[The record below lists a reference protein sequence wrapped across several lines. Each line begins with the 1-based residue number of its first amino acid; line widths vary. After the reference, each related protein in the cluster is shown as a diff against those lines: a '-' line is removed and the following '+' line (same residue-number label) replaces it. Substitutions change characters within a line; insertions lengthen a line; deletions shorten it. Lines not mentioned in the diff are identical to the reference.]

1 MINKKV
7 IIICILAV
15 CFMVSSL
22 FPAGEKPILR
32 TFPAKNTLKI
42 DTVSANAQVLVGK
55 EGEIKVQV
63 PADLKEEFGESA
75 ISVEG
80 DVLAIREKVSGFSMA
95 GDSTLVVWAPKS
107 TIIIFNSA
115 SGDFSTKGIQN
126 NITVKT
132 ASGDLEA
139 TDCKGI
145 LEIKSVS
152 GDVTAGNCSGEIGIG
167 SVSGDLNANKITGT
181 ITVKTVSGDI
191 EAGDLDGTITLK
203 VVSGDIEIKKAK
215 GVIKAASASGDLKA
229 VDVRLTG
236 ESDFKTASGDV
247 SVKLA
252 ETAAFNLSLASAS
265 GDVLLNY
272 NGHPVKGYVEF
283 SALADKGEID
293 SPFKFDKE
301 EEIYKHGKKYLVK
314 SFKIEGETPK
324 IEISTASGKA
334 TLKK

>member
-7 IIICILAV
+7 IIICMLAV
-15 CFMVSSL
+15 CFMVSPL
-22 FPAGEKPILR
+22 FSAGDKPITR

-42 DTVSANAQVLVGK
+42 DTVSANAQVLAGK
-55 EGEIKVQV
+55 EGEIRVQV

-75 ISVEG
+75 ISQEG
-80 DVLAIREKVSGFSMA
+80 DVLAIREKVSRFSI
-95 GDSTLVVWAPKS
+95 GNDSTLEIWVPKG

-115 SGDFSTKGIQN
+115 SGNFSTKGIQD

-152 GDVTAGNCSGEIGIG
+152 GDVAAANCSGEIGIG
-167 SVSGDLNANKITGT
+167 SVSGDLKAEKLTGT

-191 EAGDLDGTITLK
+191 EAGNLDGAITLK
-203 VVSGDIEIKKAK
+203 VVSGDIVLKKAK
-215 GVIKAASASGDLKA
+215 GAIKAASASGDLKV
-229 VDVRLTG
+229 VDVHLTG

-265 GDVLLNY
+265 GDVLLDY

-283 SALADKGEID
+283 SALAERGEID

-334 TLKK
+334 ALEK